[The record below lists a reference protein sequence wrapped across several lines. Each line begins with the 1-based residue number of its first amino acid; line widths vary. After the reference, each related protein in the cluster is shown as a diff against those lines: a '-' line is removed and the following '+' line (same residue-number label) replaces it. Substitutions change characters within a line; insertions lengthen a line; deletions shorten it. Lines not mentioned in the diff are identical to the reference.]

1 MFSRPRVEVPKPQPV
16 PQPPTKA
23 DASVVTA
30 GQREQQRYAS
40 LLSRSGQG
48 TVGGTL
54 KRKARTEKASLIG

>member
-1 MFSRPRVEVPKPQPV
+1 MFSKPDIPEPQPV

-48 TVGGTL
+48 TAGGEL